1 MCLHDNCIG
10 DIIHEVTSSR
20 SSCWCIF
27 STLMGLY
34 FWSQK
39 ERCIMDLEAIGFGDC
54 LGKHYDIFG
63 WYWRGDWLHWTRRVV
78 PIQFWFPRRREN
90 SFKRLKLKVMVLLG
104 SLLDA
109 ANRLLPGAT
118 VATLLMLGA
127 LHARRLY
134 EDSKVFL
141 FFSYLSRNQVFFFP
155 LFNHPQHPGSTHSEE
170 FFYTVVG
177 CVVFLWQI
185 EEQKRQGKEL
195 EFAPDWKVI
204 TSP

>member
-1 MCLHDNCIG
+1 MISLVDIEG
-10 DIIHEVTSSR
+10 DTGFTELEELCQFNSD
-20 SSCWCIF
+20 F
-27 STLMGLY
+27 PEG
-34 FWSQK
+34 
-39 ERCIMDLEAIGFGDC
+39 ERI
-54 LGKHYDIFG
+54 
-63 WYWRGDWLHWTRRVV
+63 
-78 PIQFWFPRRREN
+78 
-90 SFKRLKLKVMVLLG
+90 SFKRLKLKLLVLLG

-155 LFNHPQHPGSTHSEE
+155 LFSHSQHPGSTHSEE

-177 CVVFLWQI
+177 CIVFL
-185 EEQKRQGKEL
+185 
-195 EFAPDWKVI
+195 
-204 TSP
+204 